1 MVRVVLDANVV
12 VSSVLI
18 QVGNPAIILKMLISG
33 EIQNS
38 TTPEII
44 DEIKD
49 VLERPRIS
57 KRINPLDQEF
67 ILHAF
72 EEFSEKINPGITFA
86 EVKDDPDDNKI
97 LECAVSAGVSYII
110 SGDDHLLN
118 LGEYKSI
125 KILSPHDFVLLIEKG
140 RGKYDR
146 IE

>member
-57 KRINPLDQEF
+57 KRINPLEQEF

-97 LECAVSAGVSYII
+97 LECAVAAAAEYII
-110 SGDDHLLN
+110 SGDNHLLK
-118 LGEYKSI
+118 LREFRGI
-125 KILSPHDFVLLIEKG
+125 KIVNPAEFVAFLREVKEKNG
-140 RGKYDR
+140 
-146 IE
+146 

>member
-18 QVGNPAIILKMLISG
+18 QLGNPAIILKMLISG

-57 KRINPLDQEF
+57 KRINPLEQEF

-97 LECAVSAGVSYII
+97 LECAVAAAAEYII
-110 SGDDHLLN
+110 SGDNHLLK
-118 LGEYKSI
+118 LREFRGI
-125 KILSPHDFVLLIEKG
+125 KIVNPAEFVAFLREVKEKNG
-140 RGKYDR
+140 
-146 IE
+146 

>member
-18 QVGNPAIILKMLISG
+18 QLGNPAIILKMLISG

-97 LECAVSAGVSYII
+97 LECAVAAAAEYII
-110 SGDDHLLN
+110 SGDNHLLK
-118 LGEYKSI
+118 LREFRGI
-125 KILSPHDFVLLIEKG
+125 KIVNPAEFVAFLREVKEKNG
-140 RGKYDR
+140 
-146 IE
+146 

>member
-18 QVGNPAIILKMLISG
+18 QLGNPAIILKMLISG

-97 LECAVSAGVSYII
+97 LECAVAAAAEYII
-110 SGDDHLLN
+110 SGDNHLLKPREFR
-118 LGEYKSI
+118 GI
-125 KILSPHDFVLLIEKG
+125 KIVNPAEFVAFLREVKEKNG
-140 RGKYDR
+140 
-146 IE
+146 

>member
-18 QVGNPAIILKMLISG
+18 QLGNPAIILKMLISG

-57 KRINPLDQEF
+57 KRINPLEQEF

-72 EEFSEKINPGITFA
+72 EEFSEKINPGITFT

-97 LECAVSAGVSYII
+97 LECAVAAAAEYII
-110 SGDDHLLN
+110 SGDNHLLK
-118 LGEYKSI
+118 LREFRGI
-125 KILSPHDFVLLIEKG
+125 KIVNPAEFVAFLREVKEKNG
-140 RGKYDR
+140 
-146 IE
+146 

>member
-97 LECAVSAGVSYII
+97 LECAVAAAAEYII
-110 SGDDHLLN
+110 SGDNHLLK
-118 LGEYKSI
+118 LREFRGI
-125 KILSPHDFVLLIEKG
+125 KIVNPAEFVAFLREVKEKNG
-140 RGKYDR
+140 
-146 IE
+146 